1 MDPRSGIRSQ
11 GSAKASTGSR
21 QGASKRALEACQFGR
36 MGETFPINFKPDII
50 TSDAGQSQM
59 KKRALG
65 TLILSA
71 LVTLSGC
78 SPVRF
83 VREHYVCDGAVW
95 READGGKTKFEN
107 AVFGFKIERYNGIS
121 GSGQSTISLIL
132 PDRDSNDPV
141 SQFGYY
147 GTAWPDS
154 NLKIEEN
161 GIIADDGSQ
170 SFIFSRLT
178 QTLHYKR
185 GSKGFQEHFNGKC
198 RMVEPSK
205 IWTK

>member
-1 MDPRSGIRSQ
+1 
-11 GSAKASTGSR
+11 
-21 QGASKRALEACQFGR
+21 
-36 MGETFPINFKPDII
+36 MGETFPINFKTDKIPL
-50 TSDAGQSQM
+50 DAGQSQM

-65 TLILSA
+65 TLILSV
-71 LVTLSGC
+71 LVTVSGC
-78 SPVRF
+78 SPARF

-132 PDRDSNDPV
+132 PDRDSNDPI

-147 GTAWPDS
+147 GTSWPKS
-154 NLKIEEN
+154 ILKIDEN
-161 GIIADDGSQ
+161 GIIADDGSHR
-170 SFIFSRLT
+170 FIFSRLT

-185 GSKGFQEHFNGKC
+185 GSEGFQEYFSGRC